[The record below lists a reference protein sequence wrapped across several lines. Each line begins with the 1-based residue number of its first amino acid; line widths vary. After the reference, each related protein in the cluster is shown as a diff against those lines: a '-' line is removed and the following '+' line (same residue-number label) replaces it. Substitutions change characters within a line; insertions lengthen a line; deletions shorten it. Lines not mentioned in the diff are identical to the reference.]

1 MSSYGPFSR
10 STPSTVALRIVTI
23 ANHVGHSRCRFG
35 IDTMLLVTGCLRA
48 RIDGPKSTQFMQEV
62 TRLCAEHG
70 WILVRCPSPSKGW
83 ALQKCDEL
91 NKFSPVAW
99 KPEFLDL
106 IRSLTPQVPHD
117 PVPVPVPTQ
126 HQESIEYDK
135 LREMDR

>member
-106 IRSLTPQVPHD
+106 IRSLSSTV
-117 PVPVPVPTQ
+117 PVPVPVQP
-126 HQESIEYDK
+126 QESREDDK
-135 LREMDR
+135 LREMDN

>member
-1 MSSYGPFSR
+1 
-10 STPSTVALRIVTI
+10 
-23 ANHVGHSRCRFG
+23 
-35 IDTMLLVTGCLRA
+35 MLLVTGCLRA
-48 RIDGPKSTQFMQEV
+48 RIDGPKSTQFMQDV
-62 TRLCAEHG
+62 TRFCAEHG